1 MANKQ
6 KCPKK
11 FGLAGGKHGSK
22 RKALGYGRKNINIQF
37 ERISIINRL
46 SG

>member
-11 FGLAGGKHGSK
+11 FGLAEGKHGSK
-22 RKALGYGRKNINIQF
+22 RKALGFGRIKNINIHP
-37 ERISIINRL
+37 I
-46 SG
+46 

>member
-22 RKALGYGRKNINIQF
+22 RKALGYGRKNINIHP
-37 ERISIINRL
+37 I
-46 SG
+46 

>member
-6 KCPKK
+6 KRPKK

-22 RKALGYGRKNINIQF
+22 RKALGNGRKNINIHP
-37 ERISIINRL
+37 I
-46 SG
+46 